1 MNGVRRREVAKRI
14 FAYEFNRSTHRIK
27 PEEDKAPVYVLTPLG
42 MRCNRVF
49 VVGALL
55 DKDEIKPD
63 SGIWRIRVSDP
74 TGAFFGYVGRFQP
87 DALESLMEIE
97 PPELVAIVAKVRVFE
112 RDGRLFVSLRPES
125 ISVVD
130 SETRDYWIYETAL
143 KTLERIK
150 RMELKK
156 DEDCKLAWQIYSP
169 NLNEFRQI
177 VRQALASL
185 KEEFELM
192 EEFEEEIEELKERQE
207 MEEKEFDK
215 IKEKDEL
222 EEFEE
227 DFEFEEEEWDLSDIL
242 SE

>member
-1 MNGVRRREVAKRI
+1 MNGFRRREVARRI
-14 FAYEFNRSTHRIK
+14 FAYEFSRSTHRLK

-63 SGIWRIRVSDP
+63 SGIWRIRVADP

-143 KTLERIK
+143 KTLERIR

-156 DEDCKLAWQIYSP
+156 DEDCKLAWQIYNP
-169 NLNEFRQI
+169 NLNEFRQ
-177 VRQALASL
+177 VVKQALASL
-185 KEEFELM
+185 KEEFELIEEM
-192 EEFEEEIEELKERQE
+192 EEELEARREMEEEEFE
-207 MEEKEFDK
+207 K
-215 IKEKDEL
+215 IKEKEEL

-227 DFEFEEEEWDLSDIL
+227 EFEFEEEEWDLSDIL
-242 SE
+242 GE

>member
-1 MNGVRRREVAKRI
+1 MNGVRRREIARRI
-14 FAYEFNRSTHRIK
+14 FAYEFNRSTYRIK
-27 PEEDKAPVYVLTPLG
+27 PEEEKAPVYVLTPLG

-63 SGIWRIRVSDP
+63 SGIWRIRVADP

-97 PPELVAIVAKVRVFE
+97 PPELVAIVAKIRVFE
-112 RDGRLFVSLRPES
+112 RDGRLFVSLHPES

-143 KTLERIK
+143 KTLERIR

-156 DEDCKLAWQIYSP
+156 DEDCKLAWQIYNP
-169 NLNEFRQI
+169 NLNEFRQM
-177 VRQALASL
+177 VKQALASL
-185 KEEFELM
+185 KEEFELI
-192 EEFEEEIEELKERQE
+192 EEIEEEELKERRD
-207 MEEKEFDK
+207 MEEAEFEK
-215 IKEKDEL
+215 LKEKDEL

-227 DFEFEEEEWDLSDIL
+227 EFEFEEEEWDLSDIL
-242 SE
+242 GE